1 MGQSASSNSAGPR
14 RPSAERV
21 PALSQIASMRPNGS
35 GAASSR
41 AGRARASAP
50 ASRCPCATGA
60 RFPPGRLNGA
70 DESGRTRKG
79 RRPAPT
85 PPDETRFCVLSS
97 SRRQNRR
104 YDFDTFGV
112 SRADLFFYSRDLPSI
127 SAFSILLLAPPNSTS
142 LPWCMMRSMMAEA
155 SLSSPN
161 TTPHLLNSI
170 FVVITRLRFS

>member
-1 MGQSASSNSAGPR
+1 MRLGQEAASFQVKSLIRQIEFADSECAGVEARLRSLLDEVEPLVLTIPGVSYVTGAQIVSEIGDVSR
-14 RPSAERV
+14 FRNA
-21 PALSQIASMRPNGS
+21 PALVSYAGLNSSVSQS
-35 GAASSR
+35 
-41 AGRARASAP
+41 
-50 ASRCPCATGA
+50 
-60 RFPPGRLNGA
+60 
-70 DESGRTRKG
+70 
-79 RRPAPT
+79 
-85 PPDETRFCVLSS
+85 CVLSS

>member
-1 MGQSASSNSAGPR
+1 M
-14 RPSAERV
+14 
-21 PALSQIASMRPNGS
+21 
-35 GAASSR
+35 AASPHGSL
-41 AGRARASAP
+41 AGEGPPGIERLRQAVDAGVREPAAAESESAP
-50 ASRCPCATGA
+50 IPSTAFVPPSGG
-60 RFPPGRLNGA
+60 RFPWANRPL
-70 DESGRTRKG
+70 RTRRG
-79 RRPAPT
+79 RGGQAPNAS
-85 PPDETRFCVLSS
+85 PPCCGLPRCARTGCVLSS

-170 FVVITRLRFS
+170 FAVITRLRFS

>member
-1 MGQSASSNSAGPR
+1 MGALNESSPYLRAQANLSELKLDRMSAAMPDYVR
-14 RPSAERV
+14 MV
-21 PALSQIASMRPNGS
+21 
-35 GAASSR
+35 
-41 AGRARASAP
+41 
-50 ASRCPCATGA
+50 
-60 RFPPGRLNGA
+60 A
-70 DESGRTRKG
+70 DG
-79 RRPAPT
+79 
-85 PPDETRFCVLSS
+85 CVLSS

>member
-1 MGQSASSNSAGPR
+1 M
-14 RPSAERV
+14 
-21 PALSQIASMRPNGS
+21 PAYKDKKTGLFYMQFYYRDAR
-35 GAASSR
+35 GAKRHKTKKGFQTELEALLWEKSFK
-41 AGRARASAP
+41 ALKALGR
-50 ASRCPCATGA
+50 
-60 RFPPGRLNGA
+60 
-70 DESGRTRKG
+70 E
-79 RRPAPT
+79 
-85 PPDETRFCVLSS
+85 CVLSS